1 MKYQTETLIAT
12 SRTEIAR
19 MRFSD
24 WWRGK
29 AGWVLEKFHS
39 PARIKEFEFVDPET
53 NETLYL
59 YTSRSYSV
67 LCVGDRR
74 FYFDRITG
82 AFDGTSEPADRISG
96 RVEFRD

>member
-1 MKYQTETLIAT
+1 MKSQAETLIAISPT
-12 SRTEIAR
+12 KIAR

-24 WWRGK
+24 WWRER

-53 NETLYL
+53 NEMLYL

-82 AFDGTSEPADRISG
+82 AFDGTSERADRIPR